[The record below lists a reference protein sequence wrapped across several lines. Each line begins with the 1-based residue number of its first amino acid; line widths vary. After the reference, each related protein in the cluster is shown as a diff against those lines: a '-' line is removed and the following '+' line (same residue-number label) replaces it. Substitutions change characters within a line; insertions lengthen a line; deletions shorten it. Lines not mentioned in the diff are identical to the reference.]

1 MHFLLCVW
9 QFGTCKNFWSKLMAV
24 VNFGQYLSILA
35 ILWGGLLLLSR
46 IKREFFAT
54 KIPHLSVVLE
64 FLCKIVKWL
73 AIFSTGALLTCF
85 FDVKGALSIVRESIG
100 CEIELFLRELIDVLF
115 NTRSFFAVFQIL
127 VNGVVVLSTTF
138 CSAALLLGNL
148 AYLCFVILKHA
159 SRATKVFAKQTISA
173 QAYTTNAYNF
183 QRKYFIRA

>member
-1 MHFLLCVW
+1 
-9 QFGTCKNFWSKLMAV
+9 MAV

-35 ILWGGLLLLSR
+35 ILWGGLLLLTR
-46 IKREFFAT
+46 IKREFSAT
-54 KIPHLSVVLE
+54 KIPHLSVVLDY
-64 FLCKIVKWL
+64 LCKIVKWL